1 MIELWDRIEK
11 GRIWHMKKIAFFVQH
26 MLCGGIENALI
37 TLTGRLAEAG
47 HDVTIYVI
55 AERGAFLSQIPEG
68 VHLRKIPLPQA
79 VERALPVGGTKVAV
93 RNSLKE
99 HRYGKAF
106 RYLWKHI
113 FGKSGFAELNVDF
126 SKIPVLEEPYDIA
139 VNYQMHSP
147 FLVRYVSE
155 KVQACRKLSWI
166 HNDFATTG
174 YGIQALEEYLD
185 CCEGF
190 YGVSQQIVKEF
201 SEIFP
206 GYRDRIHLARNLV
219 PVSRI
224 LQRAEEAEAEEYAQ
238 VPDGYL
244 KLLTVG
250 RLEEQKGYDMALQ
263 VCRKLLDQGDRFR
276 WFVLGDGTQKDK
288 LLSQCRRLG
297 LGQAMCFLGIRQNP
311 YPYFK
316 DCDIYI
322 QTSRHEGYVTT
333 VTEAKLFHVPI
344 VCTDVSGAREQLT
357 DEVNGEIAAIDADRI
372 ADKVHRLIR
381 EPDRRRRY
389 RQALAGE
396 TGLEGEDWLSV
407 FEEE

>member
-1 MIELWDRIEK
+1 
-11 GRIWHMKKIAFFVQH
+11 MKKIAFFVQH

-37 TLTGRLAEAG
+37 TLTGRLVEG
-47 HDVTIYVI
+47 GYEVTVYVM
-55 AERGAFLSQIPEG
+55 AERGDFLSQLPNG
-68 VHLRKIPLPQA
+68 VALKKIPMPKA
-79 VERALPVGGTKVAV
+79 VEGALPVGGTKVAV
-93 RNSLKE
+93 HGSLEE
-99 HRYGKAF
+99 HQFGRAF
-106 RYLWKHI
+106 RYLLGHA

-126 SKIPVLEEPYDIA
+126 SQIPLLEEAYDIA

-155 KVQACRKLSWI
+155 KVCARRKLSWI

-174 YGIQALEEYLD
+174 YQLQALREYLD

-190 YGVSQQIVKEF
+190 YAVSGQIVKEF

-206 GYRDRIHLARNLV
+206 EYRDRIHLARNLV

-224 LQRAEEAEAEEYAQ
+224 LQRAEEEEAKEYAQ
-238 VPDGYL
+238 VPEGCL

-250 RLEEQKGYDMALQ
+250 RLEEQKGYDLALQ
-263 VCRKLLDQGDRFR
+263 VCRDLLDQGDSFR
-276 WFVLGDGTQKDK
+276 WFVLGDGTQRAK
-288 LLSQCRRLG
+288 LLSQCRKLG
-297 LGQAMCFLGIRQNP
+297 LEQVMCFLGIRQNP

-357 DEVNGEIAAIDADRI
+357 DEVNGEIAAIDANSI
-372 ADKVHRLIR
+372 ARRVHRLIR

-389 RQALAGE
+389 ADSLAGGGD
-396 TGLEGEDWLSV
+396 TEGEEWLSV
-407 FEEE
+407 FEDE